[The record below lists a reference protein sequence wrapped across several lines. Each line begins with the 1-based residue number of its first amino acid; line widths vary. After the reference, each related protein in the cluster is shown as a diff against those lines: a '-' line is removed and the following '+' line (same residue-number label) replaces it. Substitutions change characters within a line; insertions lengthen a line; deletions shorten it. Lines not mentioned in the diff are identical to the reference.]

1 VKTNLWEEISAQ
13 SWKAHMF
20 GWLVKNDAIISYL
33 MYIGGFVMFVARLR
47 KSHYMYQFGQ
57 YGWTHM
63 ILLVIVIQSSC
74 FVANIFEG
82 LWYVAAASS
91 APAKSHKALLMGAP
105 PPEQQTARNASP
117 CLPRT
122 WESR

>member
-1 VKTNLWEEISAQ
+1 
-13 SWKAHMF
+13 MF

-82 LWYVAAASS
+82 LWCVLTLLRSNMAN
-91 APAKSHKALLMGAP
+91 PSHAHERKG
-105 PPEQQTARNASP
+105 
-117 CLPRT
+117 
-122 WESR
+122 

>member
-1 VKTNLWEEISAQ
+1 
-13 SWKAHMF
+13 MF

-82 LWYVAAASS
+82 LWCVSCPTPNR
-91 APAKSHKALLMGAP
+91 APTSTTTRILRI
-105 PPEQQTARNASP
+105 T
-117 CLPRT
+117 
-122 WESR
+122 